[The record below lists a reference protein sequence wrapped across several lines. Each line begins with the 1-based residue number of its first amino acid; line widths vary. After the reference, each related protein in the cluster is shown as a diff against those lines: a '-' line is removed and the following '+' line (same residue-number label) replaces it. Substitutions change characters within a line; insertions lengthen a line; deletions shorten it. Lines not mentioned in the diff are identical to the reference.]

1 MSSSLFS
8 IARTALI
15 SHQRVLETVS
25 HNIANAE
32 TPGYSRQDAQLGASP
47 PVRLASGMIGTGVQ
61 VQSVTRKRDTLL
73 DDTFRA
79 ANGSNGES
87 AMLRD
92 TLTGVESIFGEPS
105 DSGMSNALD
114 RFFNAWSDLATTPTS
129 QANRFLVQQ
138 AGAQVA
144 SLLNSYN
151 DGLNSQR
158 TSAVDRL
165 STTVV
170 SINQLAQQVAGLNT
184 RISASEVGGELAN
197 DLRDQRDVLL
207 DKLSGMAGTR
217 VISQADGSLS
227 VLIGNSTLIDGTT
240 ARPLT
245 LAVLVPNPPV
255 VPPSSDLGVQ
265 VRLGDGVDAL
275 RPLGGEV
282 KTLVDA
288 VNTTLPG
295 LRARLDKLASSLA
308 TQVNTLHQRGY
319 TFVNNVGA
327 GTAAGNF
334 FDPGS
339 LSAPVTAASIRLDSG
354 VAGNAALIAAG
365 ADAAAPLDNTLATQ
379 FAQLRSKGST
389 VTYVSGSTT
398 ETSSFLGFFR
408 SMVTNLGI
416 DVSQA
421 TDEATVAGMLANQ
434 ADTRRQSVSGVNTD
448 EELIQMVRTQQAYTA
463 ATKLIKVADE
473 MLQTIIAL
481 I

>member
-327 GTAAGNF
+327 GTAAGGARHPRPDCCGRRRGRAARQHAGDSVCATPLEGIHGHVRERQYHGNQQLSRF
-334 FDPGS
+334 LPFDGYEPWH
-339 LSAPVTAASIRLDSG
+339 
-354 VAGNAALIAAG
+354 
-365 ADAAAPLDNTLATQ
+365 
-379 FAQLRSKGST
+379 
-389 VTYVSGSTT
+389 
-398 ETSSFLGFFR
+398 
-408 SMVTNLGI
+408 
-416 DVSQA
+416 
-421 TDEATVAGMLANQ
+421 
-434 ADTRRQSVSGVNTD
+434 RRQPSDRRSDGRGHAG
-448 EELIQMVRTQQAYTA
+448 EPGRHASAIRERREY
-463 ATKLIKVADE
+463 
-473 MLQTIIAL
+473 
-481 I
+481 